1 MGYVRERF
9 RDPAA
14 ILPDYIF
21 EVNHSDEE
29 AVEQRRNLERTS
41 PTSGVGFV
49 RQQGADS
56 PKTLRYTGTI
66 LTQTQYDAMQSYY
79 DACRTRTIKFRDFTD
94 DEMDV
99 LITAFS
105 PLRKRTIKNP
115 RDNSISLHYWEYT
128 IELEVIG

>member
-14 ILPDYIF
+14 ILPDYVF
-21 EVNHSDEE
+21 QVNHSDEE
-29 AVEQRRNLERTS
+29 ADEKRRNLERSS

-49 RQQGADS
+49 RQQGEDS
-56 PKTLRYTGTI
+56 PEVLRYSGTI
-66 LTQTQYDAMQSYY
+66 LHQAQKDAFDDYY

-94 DEMDV
+94 NERDV

-105 PLRKRTIKNP
+105 ATRQRTAQNP
-115 RDNSISLHYWEYT
+115 RDPSIRLHFWKYT